1 MKFFNQF
8 ASHPFGSWV
17 INGLAVVAFILV
29 LKMLVNRFPDS
40 GVMGAGKSA
49 VNAI

>member
-1 MKFFNQF
+1 MKIFNQF

-29 LKMLVNRFPDS
+29 LKMLVNRLNDNGP
-40 GVMGAGKSA
+40 VGAVKSA

>member
-17 INGLAVVAFILV
+17 VNGLAVVAFILV
-29 LKMLVNRFPDS
+29 LKMLVNRLPDQ
-40 GVMGAGKSA
+40 GIPGAAKSA
-49 VNAI
+49 VNAV